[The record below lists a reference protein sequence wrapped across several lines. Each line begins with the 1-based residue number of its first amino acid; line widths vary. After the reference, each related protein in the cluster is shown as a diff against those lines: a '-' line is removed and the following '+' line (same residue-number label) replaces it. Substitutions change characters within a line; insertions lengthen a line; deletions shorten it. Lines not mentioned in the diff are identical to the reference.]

1 MPASTLRGAPERAER
16 PPWTALV
23 VDDTAEARALLR
35 ERLEGAGFRVA
46 QARDAFHALERL
58 PEVAPDL
65 VVTDLRMP
73 GQDGIDLVR
82 RIREFSDIPIIVI
95 TAYPSVPTCE
105 SALRGGAQRFL
116 RWRHD
121 LDRLGEVA
129 SELLREREGAACE
142 RPARDV
148 ETERT
153 RRRRELREHLERLL
167 VECHG
172 NIARMATRLGRD
184 RATVVYHL
192 KKFGLFERREREIR

>member
-1 MPASTLRGAPERAER
+1 MAGGAVSCESPRT
-16 PPWTALV
+16 WTALV

-35 ERLEGAGFRVA
+35 DKLSSCGFRVA

-82 RIREFSDIPIIVI
+82 RIREFSDVPIIVI

-116 RWRHD
+116 RWRQD

-129 SELLREREGAACE
+129 ADLLRAREQSARSAAVE
-142 RPARDV
+142 VHDVAAARS
-148 ETERT
+148 
-153 RRRRELREHLERLL
+153 RRRRELRDHLERLL

-172 NIARMATRLGRD
+172 NISRMADRLGRD

-192 KKFGLFERREREIR
+192 RKFGLFERRERDS

>member
-1 MPASTLRGAPERAER
+1 MNG
-16 PPWTALV
+16 WTALV
-23 VDDTAEARALLR
+23 VDDTPEARALLH
-35 ERLEGAGFRVA
+35 EKLSSCGFRVA

-82 RIREFSDIPIIVI
+82 RIREFSDVPIIVI

-105 SALRGGAQRFL
+105 SAMRGGAQRFL

-121 LDRLGEVA
+121 LDRLGQVA
-129 SELLREREGAACE
+129 AELLGARERAEADDGGV
-142 RPARDV
+142 RDV
-148 ETERT
+148 AAARL
-153 RRRRELREHLERLL
+153 RRQRELRDRLERLL
-167 VECHG
+167 VECQG
-172 NIARMATRLGRD
+172 NIARMADRLGRD

-192 KKFGLFERREREIR
+192 RKFGLFERPERER

>member
-1 MPASTLRGAPERAER
+1 VSG
-16 PPWTALV
+16 WTALV
-23 VDDTAEARALLR
+23 VDDSIEARALLY
-35 ERLEGAGFRVA
+35 EKLSSCGFRVA

-58 PEVAPDL
+58 PEIAPDL

-82 RIREFSDIPIIVI
+82 RIREFSDVPIIVI

-129 SELLREREGAACE
+129 AELLSARGRDEVDEVGV
-142 RPARDV
+142 RDV
-148 ETERT
+148 TAARM
-153 RRRRELREHLERLL
+153 RRQRELRDQLERLL
-167 VECHG
+167 VECQG
-172 NIARMATRLGRD
+172 NIARMADRLGRD

-192 KKFGLFERREREIR
+192 RKFGLFERRER

>member
-1 MPASTLRGAPERAER
+1 MGVNG
-16 PPWTALV
+16 WKALV
-23 VDDTAEARALLR
+23 VDDTAEARALLH
-35 ERLEGAGFRVA
+35 ERLSACGFRVS

-58 PEVAPDL
+58 TQSAPDL

-82 RIREFSDIPIIVI
+82 RIREFSDVPIIVI

-129 SELLREREGAACE
+129 AELLNAREQAGAE
-142 RPARDV
+142 QRGVRDV
-148 ETERT
+148 AAARM
-153 RRRRELREHLERLL
+153 RRKRELRDQLERLL
-167 VECHG
+167 VECQG
-172 NIARMATRLGRD
+172 NIARMADRLGRD

-192 KKFGLFERREREIR
+192 RKFGLFERRER

>member
-1 MPASTLRGAPERAER
+1 VGVNG
-16 PPWTALV
+16 WKALV
-23 VDDTAEARALLR
+23 VDDTAEARALLH
-35 ERLEGAGFRVA
+35 ERLSACGFRVS

-58 PEVAPDL
+58 TQSAPDL

-82 RIREFSDIPIIVI
+82 RIREFSDVPIIVI

-129 SELLREREGAACE
+129 AELLNAREQAGAE
-142 RPARDV
+142 QRGVRDV
-148 ETERT
+148 AAARM
-153 RRRRELREHLERLL
+153 RRKRELRDQLERLL
-167 VECHG
+167 VECQG
-172 NIARMATRLGRD
+172 NIARMADRLGRD

-192 KKFGLFERREREIR
+192 RKFGLFERRER

>member
-1 MPASTLRGAPERAER
+1 VSG
-16 PPWTALV
+16 WTALV
-23 VDDTAEARALLR
+23 VDDSAEARTLLH
-35 ERLEGAGFRVA
+35 EKLTECGFRVA

-58 PEVAPDL
+58 PEIAPDL

-82 RIREFSDIPIIVI
+82 RIREFSDVPIIVI

-129 SELLREREGAACE
+129 AELLSARARSDVDEQGV
-142 RPARDV
+142 RDV
-148 ETERT
+148 ATARS
-153 RRRRELREHLERLL
+153 RRKRELRDQLERLL
-167 VECHG
+167 IECQG
-172 NIARMATRLGRD
+172 NIARMAERLGRD
-184 RATVVYHL
+184 RATVAYHL
-192 KKFGLFERREREIR
+192 RKFGLFERRERER

>member
-1 MPASTLRGAPERAER
+1 MAGGAVSCESPRT
-16 PPWTALV
+16 WTALV

-35 ERLEGAGFRVA
+35 EKLSSCGFRVA

-58 PEVAPDL
+58 PEVVPDL

-82 RIREFSDIPIIVI
+82 RIREFSDVPIIVI

-116 RWRHD
+116 RWRQD

-129 SELLREREGAACE
+129 SDLLRARQQSSGTAPAEVHDVAA
-142 RPARDV
+142 ARS
-148 ETERT
+148 
-153 RRRRELREHLERLL
+153 RRRRELRDHLERLL

-172 NIARMATRLGRD
+172 NISRMADRLGRD

-192 KKFGLFERREREIR
+192 RKFGLFARRERDS

>member
-1 MPASTLRGAPERAER
+1 MSG
-16 PPWTALV
+16 WTALV
-23 VDDTAEARALLR
+23 VDDTEEARALLH
-35 ERLEGAGFRVA
+35 EKLSACGFRVA

-58 PEVAPDL
+58 PEVVPDL

-82 RIREFSDIPIIVI
+82 RIREFSDVPIIVI

-129 SELLREREGAACE
+129 TELLTDRDRAQGDRPGARSVAA
-142 RPARDV
+142 ARI
-148 ETERT
+148 
-153 RRRRELREHLERLL
+153 RRQRELRDHLERLL

-172 NIARMATRLGRD
+172 NIARMAERLGRD

-192 KKFGLFERREREIR
+192 RKFGLFEGREPER

>member
-1 MPASTLRGAPERAER
+1 MDRTAADGQEPTRR
-16 PPWTALV
+16 WTALV
-23 VDDTAEARALLR
+23 VDDTPAARTLLC
-35 ERLEGAGFRVA
+35 ERLGAEGFRVA

-82 RIREFSDIPIIVI
+82 RIREFSEVPIIVI

-105 SALRGGAQRFL
+105 SALRGGAHRFL
-116 RWRHD
+116 RWRQD

-129 SELLREREGAACE
+129 VELLRDREAGRVESA
-142 RPARDV
+142 PSGVRDV
-148 ETERT
+148 GSA
-153 RRRRELREHLERLL
+153 RRRRQDELRDQLERLL

-172 NIARMATRLGRD
+172 NIARMADRLGRD

-192 KKFGLFERREREIR
+192 RKFGLFETRERRG

>member
-1 MPASTLRGAPERAER
+1 MNG
-16 PPWTALV
+16 WTALV

-35 ERLEGAGFRVA
+35 EKLSACGFRVA

-58 PEVAPDL
+58 SELAPDL

-82 RIREFSDIPIIVI
+82 RIREFSQVPIIVI

-121 LDRLGEVA
+121 LDRIGEVA
-129 SELLREREGAACE
+129 AELLHAREVREDEDGE
-142 RPARDV
+142 VRDV
-148 ETERT
+148 AAARE
-153 RRRRELREHLERLL
+153 RRRRELRDHLERLL
-167 VECHG
+167 VECQG
-172 NIARMATRLGRD
+172 NIARMADRLGRD

-192 KKFGLFERREREIR
+192 RKFGLFERRERER

>member
-1 MPASTLRGAPERAER
+1 VNG
-16 PPWTALV
+16 WTALV
-23 VDDTAEARALLR
+23 VDDTTEARALLH
-35 ERLEGAGFRVA
+35 EKLSSCGFRVA

-58 PEVAPDL
+58 PELAPDL

-82 RIREFSDIPIIVI
+82 RIREFSDVPIIVI

-121 LDRLGEVA
+121 LDRLGDVA
-129 SELLREREGAACE
+129 TELLS
-142 RPARDV
+142 ARDREPSDPAAV
-148 ETERT
+148 RDVAAARL
-153 RRRRELREHLERLL
+153 RRQRELRDHLERLL
-167 VECHG
+167 LECQG
-172 NIARMATRLGRD
+172 NIARMAERLGRD

-192 KKFGLFERREREIR
+192 RKFGLFERRERER

>member
-1 MPASTLRGAPERAER
+1 VGVNG
-16 PPWTALV
+16 WKALV
-23 VDDTAEARALLR
+23 VDDTAEARALLY
-35 ERLEGAGFRVA
+35 ERLSACGFRVS

-58 PEVAPDL
+58 TQSAPDL

-82 RIREFSDIPIIVI
+82 RIREFSDVPIIVI

-129 SELLREREGAACE
+129 AELLNAHEQAGTEQRGV
-142 RPARDV
+142 RDV
-148 ETERT
+148 AAARM
-153 RRRRELREHLERLL
+153 RRKRELRDQLERLL
-167 VECHG
+167 VECQG
-172 NIARMATRLGRD
+172 NIARMADRLGRD

-192 KKFGLFERREREIR
+192 RKFGLFERRER

>member
-1 MPASTLRGAPERAER
+1 MAGGAQSCESPRT
-16 PPWTALV
+16 WTALV
-23 VDDTAEARALLR
+23 VDDTPEARALLHEKLAAR
-35 ERLEGAGFRVA
+35 GFRVA

-82 RIREFSDIPIIVI
+82 RIREFSDVPIIVI

-116 RWRHD
+116 RWRQD

-129 SELLREREGAACE
+129 AELLRAREGDGGEAA
-142 RPARDV
+142 AAVRDV
-148 ETERT
+148 AAARS
-153 RRRRELREHLERLL
+153 RRRRELRDHLERLL

-172 NIARMATRLGRD
+172 NISRMADRLGRD

-192 KKFGLFERREREIR
+192 RKFGLFERRERDG

>member
-1 MPASTLRGAPERAER
+1 MSD
-16 PPWTALV
+16 WTALV
-23 VDDTAEARALLR
+23 VDDTPEARALLH
-35 ERLEGAGFRVA
+35 EKLSGCGFRVA

-82 RIREFSDIPIIVI
+82 RIREFSDVPIIVI
-95 TAYPSVPTCE
+95 TAYPSIPTCE
-105 SALRGGAQRFL
+105 SAMRGGAQRFL

-129 SELLREREGAACE
+129 TELMRAREHDEVADDSV
-142 RPARDV
+142 RDV
-148 ETERT
+148 AAARL
-153 RRRRELREHLERLL
+153 RRQRELRDRLERLL
-167 VECHG
+167 VECQG
-172 NIARMATRLGRD
+172 NIARMADRLGRD

-192 KKFGLFERREREIR
+192 RKFGLFARSERER

>member
-1 MPASTLRGAPERAER
+1 MSG
-16 PPWTALV
+16 WTALV
-23 VDDTAEARALLR
+23 VDDTAEARALLH
-35 ERLEGAGFRVA
+35 EKLSACGFRVA

-82 RIREFSDIPIIVI
+82 RIREFSDVPIIVI

-129 SELLREREGAACE
+129 TELLSARGRKQADEGGV
-142 RPARDV
+142 RDV
-148 ETERT
+148 AAARM
-153 RRRRELREHLERLL
+153 RRQRELRDHLERLL
-167 VECHG
+167 AECQG
-172 NIARMATRLGRD
+172 NIARMAERLGRD

-192 KKFGLFERREREIR
+192 RKFGLFERREQER

>member
-1 MPASTLRGAPERAER
+1 MERSAVEAREPERR
-16 PPWTALV
+16 WSALV
-23 VDDTAEARALLR
+23 VDDTPAARTLLC
-35 ERLEGAGFRVA
+35 ERLGAEGFRVS

-58 PEVAPDL
+58 PEVDPDL

-82 RIREFSDIPIIVI
+82 RIREFSDVPIIVI

-105 SALRGGAQRFL
+105 TALRGGAQRFL
-116 RWRHD
+116 RWRQD

-129 SELLREREGAACE
+129 SELLR
-142 RPARDV
+142 ARDRADAV
-148 ETERT
+148 PEEVPVRDVDSA
-153 RRRRELREHLERLL
+153 RRRRQHELRDHLERLL

-172 NIARMATRLGRD
+172 NIARMAERLGRD

-192 KKFGLFERREREIR
+192 RKFGLFERRERRG

>member
-1 MPASTLRGAPERAER
+1 MNG
-16 PPWTALV
+16 WTALV
-23 VDDTAEARALLR
+23 VDDTAEARALLQ
-35 ERLEGAGFRVA
+35 EKLSSCGFRVA

-58 PEVAPDL
+58 PEIAPDL

-82 RIREFSDIPIIVI
+82 RIREFSDVPIIVI

-129 SELLREREGAACE
+129 TELLRARERDPVDEGAVCDVAA
-142 RPARDV
+142 ARM
-148 ETERT
+148 
-153 RRRRELREHLERLL
+153 RRQRELRDHLERLL
-167 VECHG
+167 VECQG
-172 NIARMATRLGRD
+172 NIARMAERLGRD

-192 KKFGLFERREREIR
+192 RKFGLFERRERER

>member
-1 MPASTLRGAPERAER
+1 VSG
-16 PPWTALV
+16 WTALV
-23 VDDTAEARALLR
+23 VDDTAEARALLH
-35 ERLEGAGFRVA
+35 ERLSACGFRVS

-58 PEVAPDL
+58 TESAPDL

-82 RIREFSDIPIIVI
+82 RIREFSSVPIIVI

-121 LDRLGEVA
+121 LDRLGDVA
-129 SELLREREGAACE
+129 LELLNEREHGEAGE
-142 RPARDV
+142 PDVRDV
-148 ETERT
+148 AAARM
-153 RRRRELREHLERLL
+153 RRQRELRDQLERLL
-167 VECHG
+167 VECQG
-172 NIARMATRLGRD
+172 NIARMAERLGRD

-192 KKFGLFERREREIR
+192 RKFGLFERRERER

>member
-1 MPASTLRGAPERAER
+1 MVESAQPCESVKL
-16 PPWTALV
+16 WTALV
-23 VDDTAEARALLR
+23 VDDTAEARALLC
-35 ERLEGAGFRVA
+35 EKLTACGFRVT

-82 RIREFSDIPIIVI
+82 RIREFSTVPIIVI

-116 RWRHD
+116 RWRQD

-129 SELLREREGAACE
+129 AELLQAREPREAGGAAV
-142 RPARDV
+142 RDV
-148 ETERT
+148 AGARS
-153 RRRRELREHLERLL
+153 RRRRELRDHLARLL
-167 VECHG
+167 VECQG
-172 NIARMATRLGRD
+172 NIARMADRLGRD

-192 KKFGLFERREREIR
+192 KKFGLFERREREG

>member
-1 MPASTLRGAPERAER
+1 MSETCAVEARAP
-16 PPWTALV
+16 TALV
-23 VDDTAEARALLR
+23 VDDTPEARALLR
-35 ERLEGAGFRVA
+35 EKLEAAGFRVS

-58 PEVAPDL
+58 PEVVPDL

-82 RIREFSDIPIIVI
+82 RIREFSDVPVIVI

-129 SELLREREGAACE
+129 QALLRERSE
-142 RPARDV
+142 RGPGERAVRDV
-148 ETERT
+148 EAARL
-153 RRRRELREHLERLL
+153 RHRDELRAQLERLL
-167 VECHG
+167 AECHG
-172 NIARMATRLGRD
+172 NIARMAERLGRD

-192 KKFGLFERREREIR
+192 KKFGLFAGRERAIR

>member
-1 MPASTLRGAPERAER
+1 MSG
-16 PPWTALV
+16 WTALV
-23 VDDTAEARALLR
+23 VDDTAEARALLH
-35 ERLEGAGFRVA
+35 EKLSACGFRVA

-58 PEVAPDL
+58 PEIAPDL

-82 RIREFSDIPIIVI
+82 RIREFSDVPIIVI
-95 TAYPSVPTCE
+95 TAFPSVPTCE

-129 SELLREREGAACE
+129 TELLSARGRKQADEGGV
-142 RPARDV
+142 RDV
-148 ETERT
+148 AAARM
-153 RRRRELREHLERLL
+153 RRQRELRDHLERLL
-167 VECHG
+167 AECQG
-172 NIARMATRLGRD
+172 NIARMAERLGRD

-192 KKFGLFERREREIR
+192 RKFGLFERREQER

>member
-1 MPASTLRGAPERAER
+1 
-16 PPWTALV
+16 
-23 VDDTAEARALLR
+23 
-35 ERLEGAGFRVA
+35 VA

-82 RIREFSDIPIIVI
+82 RIREFSDVPIIVI

-116 RWRHD
+116 RWRQD
-121 LDRLGEVA
+121 LDQLGLVA
-129 SELLREREGAACE
+129 ADLLREREQGRARAAE
-142 RPARDV
+142 VRDV
-148 ETERT
+148 AAARS
-153 RRRRELREHLERLL
+153 RRRRELRDQLERLL
-167 VECHG
+167 VECQG
-172 NIARMATRLGRD
+172 NISRMADRLGRD

-192 KKFGLFERREREIR
+192 RKFGLFARRER

>member
-1 MPASTLRGAPERAER
+1 MSG
-16 PPWTALV
+16 WTALV
-23 VDDTAEARALLR
+23 VDDTAEARTLLH
-35 ERLEGAGFRVA
+35 EKLAACGFRVA

-58 PEVAPDL
+58 PEIAPDL

-82 RIREFSDIPIIVI
+82 RIREFSDVPIIVI

-105 SALRGGAQRFL
+105 SAMRGGAQRFL

-129 SELLREREGAACE
+129 TELLRTRGSRKADG
-142 RPARDV
+142 PGVRDV
-148 ETERT
+148 AAARM
-153 RRRRELREHLERLL
+153 RRQRELRDHLERLL
-167 VECHG
+167 AECQG
-172 NIARMATRLGRD
+172 NIARMANRLGRD

-192 KKFGLFERREREIR
+192 RKFGLFERRERGR

>member
-1 MPASTLRGAPERAER
+1 MSG
-16 PPWTALV
+16 WTALV
-23 VDDTAEARALLR
+23 VDDTAEARALLH
-35 ERLEGAGFRVA
+35 ERLSACGFRVS

-58 PEVAPDL
+58 TESAPDL

-82 RIREFSDIPIIVI
+82 RIREFSAVPIIVI

-121 LDRLGEVA
+121 LDRLGDVA
-129 SELLREREGAACE
+129 VELLNERERGEAGK
-142 RPARDV
+142 PDVRDV
-148 ETERT
+148 AAARM
-153 RRRRELREHLERLL
+153 RRQRELRDQLERLL
-167 VECHG
+167 VECQG
-172 NIARMATRLGRD
+172 NIARMAERLGRD

-192 KKFGLFERREREIR
+192 RKFGLFERRERER

>member
-1 MPASTLRGAPERAER
+1 MSG
-16 PPWTALV
+16 WTALV
-23 VDDTAEARALLR
+23 VDDTAEARALLH
-35 ERLEGAGFRVA
+35 EKLSACGFRVA

-58 PEVAPDL
+58 PEIAPDL

-82 RIREFSDIPIIVI
+82 RIREFSDVPIIVI

-129 SELLREREGAACE
+129 TELLSARGRKQADEGGV
-142 RPARDV
+142 RDV
-148 ETERT
+148 AAARM
-153 RRRRELREHLERLL
+153 RRQRELRDHLERLL
-167 VECHG
+167 AECQG
-172 NIARMATRLGRD
+172 NIARMAERLGRD

-192 KKFGLFERREREIR
+192 RKFGLFERREQER

>member
-1 MPASTLRGAPERAER
+1 VSG
-16 PPWTALV
+16 WTALV
-23 VDDTAEARALLR
+23 VDDTAEARTLLH
-35 ERLEGAGFRVA
+35 EKLAACGFRVA

-58 PEVAPDL
+58 PEIAPDL

-82 RIREFSDIPIIVI
+82 RIREFSDVPIIVI

-105 SALRGGAQRFL
+105 SAMRGGAQRFL

-129 SELLREREGAACE
+129 TELLRTQGSRKADGAGVRDIAA
-142 RPARDV
+142 ARM
-148 ETERT
+148 
-153 RRRRELREHLERLL
+153 RRQRELRDHLERLL
-167 VECHG
+167 AECQG
-172 NIARMATRLGRD
+172 NIARLANRLGRD

-192 KKFGLFERREREIR
+192 RKFGLFERRERGR

>member
-1 MPASTLRGAPERAER
+1 MGVNG
-16 PPWTALV
+16 WKALV
-23 VDDTAEARALLR
+23 VDDTAEARALLH
-35 ERLEGAGFRVA
+35 ERLSACGFRVS

-58 PEVAPDL
+58 TQSAPDL

-82 RIREFSDIPIIVI
+82 RIREFSDVPIIVI

-129 SELLREREGAACE
+129 AELLNAREQAGTEQRGV
-142 RPARDV
+142 RDV
-148 ETERT
+148 AAARM
-153 RRRRELREHLERLL
+153 RRKRELRDQLERLL
-167 VECHG
+167 VECQG
-172 NIARMATRLGRD
+172 NIARMADRLGRD

-192 KKFGLFERREREIR
+192 RKFGLFERRER

>member
-1 MPASTLRGAPERAER
+1 MSG
-16 PPWTALV
+16 WTALV
-23 VDDTAEARALLR
+23 VDDTAEARTLLH
-35 ERLEGAGFRVA
+35 EKLAACGFRVA

-58 PEVAPDL
+58 PEIAPDL

-82 RIREFSDIPIIVI
+82 RIREFSDVPIIVI

-105 SALRGGAQRFL
+105 SAMRGGAQRFL

-129 SELLREREGAACE
+129 TELLRTRGSRKADEAGV
-142 RPARDV
+142 RDV
-148 ETERT
+148 VAARM
-153 RRRRELREHLERLL
+153 RRQRELRDHLERLL
-167 VECHG
+167 AECQG
-172 NIARMATRLGRD
+172 NIARMANRLGRD

-192 KKFGLFERREREIR
+192 RKFGLFERRERGR

>member
-1 MPASTLRGAPERAER
+1 VAGGVESCESPGL
-16 PPWTALV
+16 WTVLV

-35 ERLEGAGFRVA
+35 EKLSACGFRVA

-82 RIREFSDIPIIVI
+82 RIREFSDVPIIVI

-116 RWRHD
+116 RWRQD

-129 SELLREREGAACE
+129 VELLR
-142 RPARDV
+142 ARDRGDAGGESSV
-148 ETERT
+148 RDVTAARS
-153 RRRRELREHLERLL
+153 RRRRELRDHLERLL
-167 VECHG
+167 VECQG
-172 NIARMATRLGRD
+172 NISRMADRLGRD

-192 KKFGLFERREREIR
+192 RKFGLFERRERDS